1 MSFFTSKKTGVRV
14 AVDFGCFLVGS
25 CLYAISVSVF
35 AAPNQIAPGGLTG
48 VSTILNALFATPIGT
63 VALILNIPILIWASC
78 KIGISVVMKTLL
90 AIVVSSVVIDVS
102 ALFLPAYQ
110 GDRMLA
116 AIFAGVLEG
125 IGLALI
131 LLRGGT
137 TGGTDLTARLL
148 QLRKPHVSMGK
159 FMLGIDMAVVT
170 VSAFVY
176 RSIESGLYAVI
187 VIFVATKVIDTIL
200 YGMDAGTGKT
210 LFIISDHSKEIAAEI
225 LESVSRGI
233 TIWDTRGAY
242 SGQHRDMLFCAV
254 RKYEVYRV
262 LRLIREI
269 DKNAFVIIGDAGQI
283 SGEGFQGEPPKEKT
297 LLQWLRRK
305 KTSSHPHS

>member
-1 MSFFTSKKTGVRV
+1 M
-14 AVDFGCFLVGS
+14 
-25 CLYAISVSVF
+25 F

-210 LFIISDHSKEIAAEI
+210 LFIIP
-225 LESVSRGI
+225 I
-233 TIWDTRGAY
+233 TARR
-242 SGQHRDMLFCAV
+242 S
-254 RKYEVYRV
+254 
-262 LRLIREI
+262 
-269 DKNAFVIIGDAGQI
+269 
-283 SGEGFQGEPPKEKT
+283 
-297 LLQWLRRK
+297 RRK
-305 KTSSHPHS
+305 FWNRSAAALPSGIPAGRIADSTGKCCFALCANMRCIGYCG

>member
-125 IGLALI
+125 I
-131 LLRGGT
+131 
-137 TGGTDLTARLL
+137 D
-148 QLRKPHVSMGK
+148 
-159 FMLGIDMAVVT
+159 
-170 VSAFVY
+170 
-176 RSIESGLYAVI
+176 
-187 VIFVATKVIDTIL
+187 
-200 YGMDAGTGKT
+200 
-210 LFIISDHSKEIAAEI
+210 
-225 LESVSRGI
+225 
-233 TIWDTRGAY
+233 
-242 SGQHRDMLFCAV
+242 
-254 RKYEVYRV
+254 
-262 LRLIREI
+262 
-269 DKNAFVIIGDAGQI
+269 
-283 SGEGFQGEPPKEKT
+283 
-297 LLQWLRRK
+297 WL
-305 KTSSHPHS
+305 